1 MALKPL
7 VLVVG
12 ASGNT
17 GKSVIP
23 ALLESGNFRVAATSR
38 PSSLS
43 KPDVNELR
51 AKGVE
56 IRPAEIGS
64 DSVEQLK
71 TVLTGVDILLSVVH
85 FDVVLAQKSLFAAA
99 KEAGVK
105 RVIPCDFATP
115 GAKGAR
121 QLHDEKLAVR
131 DYIKE
136 LGVGYTFIDVGWWM
150 QLSTS
155 AGTHSPSMLG
165 PASYEIYGTGDKKL
179 LLTDL
184 NNIGKFVARI
194 LADERTL
201 NQYVIVWEDELT
213 WLEVKAICEQQS
225 GEEDL
230 LRSKRT
236 TLSYE
241 ELKQRAAHSK
251 EEYLRS
257 PNFLAHIG
265 WVSSEYA
272 ISMHILG
279 ENSLENAKALGALD
293 ARELYPDIV
302 PVKFVDFAMKFYH
315 KQ

>member
-115 GAKGAR
+115 GAKGVR

-155 AGTHSPSMLG
+155 
-165 PASYEIYGTGDKKL
+165 IYGTGDKKL

-302 PVKFVDFAMKFYH
+302 PVKFVDFAKKFYH